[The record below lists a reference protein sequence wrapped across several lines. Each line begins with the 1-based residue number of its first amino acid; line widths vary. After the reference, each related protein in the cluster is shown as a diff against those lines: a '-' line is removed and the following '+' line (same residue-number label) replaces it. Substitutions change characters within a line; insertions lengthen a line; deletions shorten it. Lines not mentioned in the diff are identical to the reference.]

1 MIICDFRL
9 KNKQELQKYGK
20 IILDFSY
27 FDNTIEIENQIEAN
41 PVRKFLFIYIFF
53 IYNLIILFNLRF

>member
-41 PVRKFLFIYIFF
+41 PVRKFLFIYIY
-53 IYNLIILFNLRF
+53 IYVI